1 MFRTRSSERGPEPVE
16 GPSPERA
23 GGSGSEDGKAQAATA
38 ERQSMSR
45 EQAVEPEP
53 SKIPQHV
60 AIIMDGNG
68 RWAQA
73 RGLPR
78 LAGHRA
84 GTDNIRR
91 VLEECIEAGVEVLT
105 IYAFSTENWER
116 PEREVR
122 GLMRL
127 LEEVIHRELDEL
139 DANGVQIRHI
149 GWLDGVSE
157 RLQRLIHK
165 AVNMTQDNDRIIL
178 NVAFN
183 YGGRLEI
190 VRAVQ
195 AIIEDGI
202 PPEDIDEELFESY
215 LTTAGLSDPDLII
228 RTGGEM
234 RLSNFML
241 WQGAYSEIYSTPVF
255 WPDFGKQALR
265 DAFIDY
271 GHRERRFGRVP
282 NVD

>member
-1 MFRTRSSERGPEPVE
+1 MFRTRSSERAE
-16 GPSPERA
+16 GA
-23 GGSGSEDGKAQAATA
+23 GSGDGKAQAAAA

-45 EQAVEPEP
+45 EQPMDLEP

-91 VLEECIEAGVEVLT
+91 VLEGCIEAGVEVLT

-139 DANGVQIRHI
+139 HANGVQIRHI

-157 RLQRLIHK
+157 RLQRLIYK
-165 AVNMTQDNDRIIL
+165 AVNLTQGNDRIIL

-215 LTTAGLSDPDLII
+215 LTTAGLADPDLII

-241 WQGAYSEIYSTPVF
+241 WQGAYSEIYSTSVF
-255 WPDFGKQALR
+255 WPDFGKQALWE
-265 DAFIDY
+265 AFIDY
-271 GHRERRFGRVP
+271 SHRERRFGRVP
-282 NVD
+282 NAD